1 MYIFTR
7 VNKIKAVFEVSRVNV
22 KVERGS
28 TFTFMRDVLYT
39 ASNLITQ
46 VKKIKAMYGRSSIYV
61 KLNLAQPLRLC
72 VAFQTLLLF
81 YLGM

>member
-28 TFTFMRDVLYT
+28 TFTFMRNFLYT
-39 ASNLITQ
+39 ASNLFTQ
-46 VKKIKAMYGRSSIYV
+46 GKKIKAMYGRSSI
-61 KLNLAQPLRLC
+61 
-72 VAFQTLLLF
+72 
-81 YLGM
+81 